1 MAAPDDSAARLA
13 RLLAQPRKVGEASF
27 FGVDAQLRRVA
38 VKVLPGE
45 YVVAREDL
53 PIMTTL
59 CSCIASCLWDRIV
72 NVGGMHHFMLSDGPG
87 DNGRYG
93 AFAMER
99 LIDGLLA
106 YLRTERMPVV
116 GMDVLD
122 VHPRKPRFVPSSGK
136 AMVRRRA
143 SAPAAERVERER
155 AINPRVVMAGWAD
168 LF

>member
-1 MAAPDDSAARLA
+1 MSLDSPKSPAIDGAAFRLGIAAARFNPALVDG
-13 RLLAQPRKVGEASF
+13 LL
-27 FGVDAQLRRVA
+27 
-38 VKVLPGE
+38 
-45 YVVAREDL
+45 
-53 PIMTTL
+53 
-59 CSCIASCLWDRIV
+59 
-72 NVGGMHHFMLSDGPG
+72 
-87 DNGRYG
+87 
-93 AFAMER
+93 ER